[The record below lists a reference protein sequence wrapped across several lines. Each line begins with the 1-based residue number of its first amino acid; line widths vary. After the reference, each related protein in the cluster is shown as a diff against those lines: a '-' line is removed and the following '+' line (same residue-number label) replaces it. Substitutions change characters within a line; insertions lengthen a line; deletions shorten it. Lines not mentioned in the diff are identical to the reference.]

1 MNLRKNMEKL
11 SKRNLQYFPKFYL
24 AFTNEQIV
32 NACVHNLNWTHFREL
47 LRVSD
52 ENARLWYMNE
62 ATNLLYWKWFGVSYF
77 NTYQGLSYGDGKVI
91 CICCQTAAYCYW
103 GRRLFYCFCFYN
115 IELKCYVLMDLQM
128 GKITHQ
134 DVG

>member
-24 AFTNEQIV
+24 AFPNEQIV
-32 NACVHNLNWTHFREL
+32 NACVHNLNWTHFRTL

-62 ATNLLYWKWFGVSYF
+62 ATNLLY
-77 NTYQGLSYGDGKVI
+77 
-91 CICCQTAAYCYW
+91 
-103 GRRLFYCFCFYN
+103 
-115 IELKCYVLMDLQM
+115 
-128 GKITHQ
+128 
-134 DVG
+134 

>member
-24 AFTNEQIV
+24 AFTNEQTV
-32 NACVHNLNWTHFREL
+32 NACVHNLNWIHFRAL

-62 ATNLLYWKWFGVSYF
+62 A
-77 NTYQGLSYGDGKVI
+77 
-91 CICCQTAAYCYW
+91 
-103 GRRLFYCFCFYN
+103 FYI
-115 IELKCYVLMDLQM
+115 IEIKCYVRMDLQM